1 LGQLAAATVFIG
13 IPIGLVG
20 GTRFAVRRLAAPEYV
35 QIPLLTKLNL
45 TAGLML
51 GAALLCDLAFADLYP
66 LEQILK
72 VGGPW
77 DLSLSEFLT
86 TRVNPLLLDVRD
98 WLQSLRF
105 EGPWVF
111 LTLTF
116 AAAIAVAAL
125 SAVLCFYYWRP
136 PEAALCAALGLLN
149 VAVVAY
155 VVFYLVCGLL
165 WTINRFNFWTLVI
178 VLLLYQ
184 WRRRAL

>member
-1 LGQLAAATVFIG
+1 MGQLAAAAVFIG

-20 GTRFAVRRLAAPEYV
+20 GTRLAVRRLAPPEYV
-35 QIPLLTKLNL
+35 QIPLLTQL
-45 TAGLML
+45 TLIAGLLL
-51 GAALLCDLAFADLYP
+51 GAAFLCDLAFADLYP

-72 VGGPW
+72 VKGPW
-77 DLSLSEFLT
+77 DLSLFEFLT

-105 EGPWVF
+105 EGPWGL

-116 AAAIAVAAL
+116 AVALAVAAL
-125 SAVLCFYYWRP
+125 SAVLCFYYWPP
-136 PEAALCAALGLLN
+136 PEAAISAALGLLN